1 MTTDRTAAAP
11 RSTALAAPAAGR
23 TPAPPADMFSALLG
37 AATPKS
43 DAPGRREDTPR
54 RDDRPRADKPH
65 RPSDVRRVQPRDDAP
80 RPAKTDDQPVAK
92 DAAAPAEAPAATQ
105 PAAEKKPTTATTP
118 SLFALQLAS
127 PMPPQTPAEPQPLPV
142 LAGQI
147 PAAQTAVTAEPTGA
161 VAASAAQIGTVSAA
175 SAREG

>member
-54 RDDRPRADKPH
+54 RDDHPRAARPH
-65 RPSDVRRVQPRDDAP
+65 QAGAARRSQPHDAAP
-80 RPAKTDDQPVAK
+80 RPAKVDDQPAAS
-92 DAAAPAEAPAATQ
+92 DAAAPAEAPATTE
-105 PAAEKKPTTATTP
+105 PAEEKPTTATSS

-127 PMPPQTPAEPQPLPV
+127 PLP
-142 LAGQI
+142 
-147 PAAQTAVTAEPTGA
+147 
-161 VAASAAQIGTVSAA
+161 
-175 SAREG
+175 